1 MDTPQQFRTALKGF
15 KREDVVQY
23 IEYMNARFASER
35 KELETEIS
43 ILRAKVE
50 SLSALPEEAN
60 QQIDKLNARI
70 AELEEAAAPAPE
82 LTQLE
87 ERCRQLEQERD
98 EALEALALA
107 QQEAQKVQVGDE
119 LEAYRRAERTE
130 RMAQERAERVYYR
143 VNGVLADATVT
154 VDAAAGQLGQ
164 LSDAVLG
171 QLNQLQEAIVNSKK
185 ALEQASETMYALR
198 PTEQE

>member
-87 ERCRQLEQERD
+87 ERCRQLGQERD
-98 EALEALALA
+98 EALEALA
-107 QQEAQKVQVGDE
+107 QQEAQKVQAGDE

>member
-1 MDTPQQFRTALKGF
+1 MDTPQKFRTALKGF

-50 SLSALPEEAN
+50 NLSSLPEEAN

-70 AELEEAAAPAPE
+70 AELEEAAVPAAVD
-82 LTQLE
+82 LQLE
-87 ERCRQLEQERD
+87 ERCRQLERERD
-98 EALEALALA
+98 EALEALAQA
-107 QQEAQKVQVGDE
+107 QQEAQKLQTSDE

-164 LSDAVLG
+164 LSDSVLG

-198 PTEQE
+198 PTEKE